1 MHRDVTT
8 KWNNN
13 LFFSVLLIC
22 NETWEGPMTTRLM
35 LRDKSQRQTDRNRQ
49 EVPTYVNRFIL
60 LQRLSSPPTVPSPSC
75 FKRFC
80 WVFREETADV
90 LTSFLP
96 ISAQP
101 FGTLCRNDSWDLT
114 ENCFPHVC
122 NVRTKKT
129 CMKTENTKSVLRA
142 HETQKGMFCS
152 VASIKGHLPPCW

>member
-1 MHRDVTT
+1 
-8 KWNNN
+8 
-13 LFFSVLLIC
+13 
-22 NETWEGPMTTRLM
+22 MTTCLM

-60 LQRLSSPPTVPSPSC
+60 LQRLSSLPTVPSPSC

-96 ISAQP
+96 IFAQP

-129 CMKTENTKSVLRA
+129 CMKRAQTILNQCCVHMKQNRGCFVPWLPSKDTSLRA
-142 HETQKGMFCS
+142 GNFLFPVKG
-152 VASIKGHLPPCW
+152 